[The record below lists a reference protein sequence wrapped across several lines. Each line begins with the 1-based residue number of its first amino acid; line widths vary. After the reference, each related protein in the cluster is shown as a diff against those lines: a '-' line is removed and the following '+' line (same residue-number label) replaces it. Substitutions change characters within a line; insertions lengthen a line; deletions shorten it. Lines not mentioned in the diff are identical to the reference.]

1 MPTLTINGKE
11 ITVEDGMTVLQAC
24 EQAGVEIPRF
34 CYHERLSIAG
44 SCRMCLVEMER
55 SPKLIA
61 SCAMPAGEGMVITTN
76 NERVEQARKNV
87 MELLLLN
94 HPLDC
99 PVCDQGGECDLQ
111 DQSLHYGADRGH
123 NIDGRRIVEDKYIGP
138 FVSTVM
144 TRCIQC
150 TRCIRFVNEIAGTY
164 ELAGV
169 SRGEHLEIAP
179 FVESALTSELSGN
192 LTDVCPVGALTN
204 AQYAFRA
211 RPWELTHTD
220 SIDVMDGLGSNIRL
234 DSRGGEVLRIVP
246 RLNEEVNEEWL
257 SDKGRYIV
265 DALKQ
270 QRLDRVWIRSNGKL
284 ESATWD
290 EAFATIIH
298 KVDTIAKDKQAAIA
312 GDLIDA
318 ETAYSFRM
326 LLDNLGVDHRDCA
339 QDGSYFDYSKPAS
352 WRFNT
357 TVEAIEQADAILLI
371 GTNPRH
377 EAPVLN
383 ARIRKRYLQGNLKI
397 AYIGEQ
403 YDLTY
408 KATYLG
414 NDISDYDKLAKEAGI
429 LTASNPLI
437 ILGEAALKRDDAKA
451 IIKKTEELLSQ
462 AGAIRGDWN
471 GFNILHTSAGRMGAL
486 EAGFYPNNNG
496 FRATEIAEKAKQG
509 AIELVWLLGADEIAS
524 QELSENSFVI
534 YVGHHG
540 DKGAACADIIL
551 PTAAF
556 HEKSS
561 TYVNMEGRAQRSH
574 AALAP
579 LGEAKEDWAVVR
591 MLSEKLGQPLPWDS
605 LEELRA
611 HMDQYSEVFASLDQI
626 ASRPWESLDD
636 GGKIEA
642 AGFNKT
648 IDNYYMTNV
657 ISRNSPIMA
666 IATKEITNQTQ
677 EEGA

>member
-61 SCAMPAGEGMVITTN
+61 SCAMPAGDGMVITTN
-76 NERVEQARKNV
+76 NERVQQARKDV

-111 DQSLHYGADRGH
+111 DQSLHFGGDRGH
-123 NIDGRRIVEDKYIGP
+123 NIDGRRKVQDKYMGP

-150 TRCIRFVNEIAGTY
+150 TRCVRFISEIAGTY

-169 SRGEHLEIAP
+169 SRGEHLEITP
-179 FVESALTSELSGN
+179 FVETALTSELSGN
-192 LTDVCPVGALTN
+192 LVDVCPVGALTN
-204 AQYAFRA
+204 TQYAFRA
-211 RPWELTHTD
+211 RPWELIHTD

-270 QRLDRVWIRSNGKL
+270 QRLDRVWMRKNGKL
-284 ESATWD
+284 EPASWD
-290 EAFATIIH
+290 EAFAIIVD
-298 KVDTIAKDKQAAIA
+298 KVGAIAKDKQAAIA

-326 LLDNLGVDHRDCA
+326 LLDNLGIDHRDCA
-339 QDGSYFDYSKPAS
+339 QDGSYFDYNKPSS

-357 TVEAIEQADAILLI
+357 TIEGIEQADAILLI

-383 ARIRKRYLQGNLKI
+383 ARIRKRYLQGGLKI
-397 AYIGEQ
+397 AYVGEECN
-403 YDLTY
+403 LTY
-408 KATYLG
+408 KAKYLG
-414 NDISDYDKLAKEAGI
+414 NDLSGCQNLIDALDGE
-429 LTASNPLI
+429 NPMI
-437 ILGEAALKRDDAKA
+437 ILGEAALRRNDAAAVMKQA
-451 IIKKTEELLSQ
+451 EELLIKV
-462 AGAIRGDWN
+462 GGLRDDWN
-471 GFNILHTSAGRMGAL
+471 GFNIFHSSAGRMGAL
-486 EAGFYPNNNG
+486 QAGFFPKNDG
-496 FRATEIAEKAKQG
+496 LRAPEIAQKARQG
-509 AIELVWLLGADEIAS
+509 AIELVWLLGADEIAD
-524 QELSENSFVI
+524 EKLGDNSFVI

-551 PTAAF
+551 PVAAF

-561 TYVNMEGRAQRSH
+561 TYVNMEGRAQRSN

-579 LGEAKEDWAVVR
+579 LGDAKEDWAVIR
-591 MLSEKLGQPLPWDS
+591 MLSEKLECTLPWDS
-605 LEELRA
+605 LQELRA
-611 HMDQYSEVFASLDQI
+611 HMAEYSEVFATIDHIVPRS
-626 ASRPWESLDD
+626 WESLSD

-642 AGFNKT
+642 GGFHKT
-648 IDNYYMTNV
+648 IENYYMTNM
-657 ISRNSPIMA
+657 IARNSPIMA
-666 IATKEITNQTQ
+666 RATKEITNQSQ